1 MQTVG
6 DGAVHAVIATD
17 FAEIRAVGA
26 STAIRA
32 HQCAG
37 RLDTFAAVGAQPAV
51 GLTAIC
57 AVLAAADALTELIV
71 AEFAVGAV
79 IAFADGT
86 VDTQIFLRTDVTT
99 IFTETAVSA
108 VQDALLAVAAGRTGC
123 KFVLGIPAIFF
134 VTIDADVIT
143 AGTQVRVILTA
154 VTQYAVTCAVVAD
167 VAVRAVG
174 VVRIL
179 HIALPAVFA
188 GLVFVQMA
196 LQAGM
201 LGAAGAYAAAIVA
214 PSAAAEV
221 IIGTGAGAALV
232 AVMIIVA
239 GASAVAAAVRSVVA
253 DVVIAASGMA
263 ELALDDFVPCED
275 FQRTRTENQQ
285 QTQQQTKDFLC
296 LFLHSDPLLFG
307 IDLQ

>member
-1 MQTVG
+1 
-6 DGAVHAVIATD
+6 
-17 FAEIRAVGA
+17 
-26 STAIRA
+26 
-32 HQCAG
+32 
-37 RLDTFAAVGAQPAV
+37 
-51 GLTAIC
+51 
-57 AVLAAADALTELIV
+57 
-71 AEFAVGAV
+71 
-79 IAFADGT
+79 
-86 VDTQIFLRTDVTT
+86 
-99 IFTETAVSA
+99 
-108 VQDALLAVAAGRTGC
+108 
-123 KFVLGIPAIFF
+123 
-134 VTIDADVIT
+134 
-143 AGTQVRVILTA
+143 
-154 VTQYAVTCAVVAD
+154 
-167 VAVRAVG
+167 
-174 VVRIL
+174 
-179 HIALPAVFA
+179 
-188 GLVFVQMA
+188 
-196 LQAGM
+196 M